1 MMAPMNKRELARAVA
16 VQSDV
21 ELKTVVSV
29 LEGFT
34 EVVTAVVSKGEPV
47 AITGFAKFV
56 KVDRKARMG
65 RNPATGETI
74 RIKASKK
81 ARITPVKAFKD
92 AVLAPATAP
101 KLARGAFPT
110 SDDAVKA
117 AGKSAAAAKAPAK
130 KTAARKAPA
139 RKTAALE
146 DDSAARRRREG
157 TGPKRPPGG
166 SGARPGSAWG
176 PAATASSHERTG
188 RAIGRSAARRSTRG
202 SIVGDHP
209 HYEAIVR
216 AHAAALEAGADTYVD
231 PPSGLTVLTA
241 GYLARRG
248 FAVIRDA
255 GTAHT

>member
-29 LEGFT
+29 LDGFT
-34 EVVTAVVSKGEPV
+34 DVVTAVVSKGEPV

-65 RNPATGETI
+65 RNPATGEAI

-101 KLARGAFPT
+101 KLAKGAFPT

-117 AGKSAAAAKAPAK
+117 AGKSAATPAKAPAR

-139 RKTAALE
+139 RKTAARRTT
-146 DDSAARRRREG
+146 ARKTTARKAPARKTARR
-157 TGPKRPPGG
+157 
-166 SGARPGSAWG
+166 
-176 PAATASSHERTG
+176 
-188 RAIGRSAARRSTRG
+188 
-202 SIVGDHP
+202 
-209 HYEAIVR
+209 
-216 AHAAALEAGADTYVD
+216 
-231 PPSGLTVLTA
+231 
-241 GYLARRG
+241 
-248 FAVIRDA
+248 
-255 GTAHT
+255 

>member
-34 EVVTAVVSKGEPV
+34 DVVTAVVSKGEPV

-101 KLARGAFPT
+101 KLAKGAFPT

-117 AGKSAAAAKAPAK
+117 AGKAAVAPAKAPAK
-130 KTAARKAPA
+130 KAPARKAPA
-139 RKTAALE
+139 RKTAARKTT
-146 DDSAARRRREG
+146 ARKTTARKAPARKTARR
-157 TGPKRPPGG
+157 
-166 SGARPGSAWG
+166 
-176 PAATASSHERTG
+176 
-188 RAIGRSAARRSTRG
+188 
-202 SIVGDHP
+202 
-209 HYEAIVR
+209 
-216 AHAAALEAGADTYVD
+216 
-231 PPSGLTVLTA
+231 
-241 GYLARRG
+241 
-248 FAVIRDA
+248 
-255 GTAHT
+255 